1 MVNLSIHERPNPL
14 DELQRGKTRT
24 RTIAHDDRRVLG
36 VHPQGGWAVSSE
48 DGITVYQTYYNRCNC
63 KAFKF
68 SAAKC
73 PHIPEVR
80 KHERELRGLRLEDLY
95 D

>member
-1 MVNLSIHERPNPL
+1 MVNLSIHERPDAL
-14 DELQRGKTRT
+14 RAMQEGKRT
-24 RTIAHDDRRVLG
+24 RTVAKDERRVLG
-36 VHPQGGWAVSSE
+36 EHPRGGWEVSSS
-48 DGITVYQTYYNRCNC
+48 DGITTYQVYYGRCTC
-63 KAFKF
+63 PSFKF

-73 PHIPEVR
+73 PHIPVAR